1 MHSVYIQ
8 NENNKLSENP
18 GCESALHPTVVDLIN
33 DFPHVILT
41 VTSYSSAYKSYS
53 GFPARLSQNMRA
65 MTTVS
70 RILARIP
77 IFVRIPIFIRIPV
90 LIRIP
95 ESVIILI
102 RFYVQKTN
110 PNNCPQILWPGI
122 KAIKFQIQMMKDKW
136 IKPV

>member
-41 VTSYSSAYKSYS
+41 VTSYSSAYRSYS

-77 IFVRIPIFIRIPV
+77 ILTRIPIFIRILV
-90 LIRIP
+90 LVRIP
-95 ESVIILI
+95 GPVIILI
-102 RFYVQKTN
+102 IFYVQKPT
-110 PNNCPQILWPGI
+110 PTISP
-122 KAIKFQIQMMKDKW
+122 KFCG
-136 IKPV
+136 